1 MTDHIEGIR
10 LAKKIASAHEE
21 MKRIEEEIEDLQKQL
36 TDSIEHDNKN
46 KLKIKD
52 LEILN
57 SELKKK
63 NMEFQTKL
71 QDLIIKS
78 NLIKQ
83 EDSNL
88 KLEIKKLKLSVNSPG
103 KVLVS
108 LGNVIKNDTAKNINS
123 EILLKEKIELK
134 EDNEKLLLVISERE
148 AEIVKNNTYNDKK
161 ISMLNNQI
169 NELNGKLSDLN
180 HEMKDMQ
187 EQINAKDKELQ
198 KYEENKNILAK
209 YNLLKFEYE
218 QYKKNIEKNKDM
230 FNLNNEKMKETEK
243 INKNLNDRIKKMEVS
258 FNDLITKGNIKVK
271 DMNDLSMYV
280 EISNNL
286 RDQVMELQDKND
298 KFEKKYEDLLKNNQE
313 ENKKLQEKYLEESNK
328 ATELQKNI
336 DYLQESLVQSTMQ
349 LNMELS
355 ELKSKVF
362 KLETEKKTEQ
372 DKYKELLNNYEKS
385 GENFMN
391 IQKTM
396 TKLREKDDFDIT
408 LIEERYIVLENML
421 DLEKNDLIA
430 QNRELINQVRILND
444 NDVDKNNVDI
454 DENLKMEIQNLKDE
468 NKLLQNKLKD
478 KENQILQFQKQM
490 ETLKILQEENQNLK
504 QNIKENNT
512 NFQVI
517 INELTAKSSQLSE
530 ELLESR
536 RRTSLLRSIPKF
548 KKEDVKMKVDNTM
561 MSAEVE
567 KYQKENENL
576 KNEIE
581 HLREEN
587 QKLVTE
593 ISLQKAQIANDT
605 FTKDSEISKY
615 KTLANKY
622 KKMLEDNGLIKK

>member
-1 MTDHIEGIR
+1 MSVNFNNDY
-10 LAKKIASAHEE
+10 KS
-21 MKRIEEEIEDLQKQL
+21 EIEDLQKQL
-36 TDSIEHDNKN
+36 TESIEHDNNN

-52 LEILN
+52 LEIQN

-63 NMEFQTKL
+63 NLEFQSKL
-71 QDLIIKS
+71 QELIIKN
-78 NLIKQ
+78 NLIQQ

-108 LGNVIKNDTAKNINS
+108 LGNVIKNDSVKNINN

-134 EDNEKLLLVISERE
+134 EANEKLLLVISERE
-148 AEIVKNNTYNDKK
+148 AEIVKNNTFNDKK
-161 ISMLNNQI
+161 ISMLQNTI
-169 NELNGKLSDLN
+169 NDLNGKLSDIN
-180 HEMKDMQ
+180 HDMKDMQ
-187 EQINAKDKELQ
+187 DQINAKDKELQ
-198 KYEENKNILAK
+198 KVEENKNILAK
-209 YNLLKFEYE
+209 FNLLKFEYE
-218 QYKKNIEKNKDM
+218 QYKKNIEKNKDL
-230 FNLNNEKMKETEK
+230 FNLNNEKVKETEK
-243 INKNLNDRIKKMEVS
+243 LNKNLNDRIKKIEAS
-258 FNDLITKGNIKVK
+258 FNDMITKGTIKVK

-280 EISNNL
+280 EINENL
-286 RDQVMELQDKND
+286 RAQIMELQDKSD
-298 KFEKKYEDLLKNNQE
+298 KFEKKYEDLLKSNQE
-313 ENKKLQEKYLEESNK
+313 ENKKLQEKYLEEFNK
-328 ATELQKNI
+328 SQELQKNI
-336 DYLQESLVQSTMQ
+336 DYLQDSFVQGTVQ
-349 LNMELS
+349 LNTELS

-362 KLETEKKTEQ
+362 KLETEKKTDQ
-372 DKYKELLNNYEKS
+372 DKYKELLKNYEKS
-385 GENFMN
+385 GENFVN

-421 DLEKNDLIA
+421 DLEKNDLIT
-430 QNRELINQVRILND
+430 QNRELINQVKILND
-444 NDVDKNNVDI
+444 SDPNNMDNEAMDINKN
-454 DENLKMEIQNLKDE
+454 LQKEIQNLKDE

-490 ETLKILQEENQNLK
+490 ETFKILQQENQSLK
-504 QNIKENNT
+504 ANIKENNQ

-567 KYQKENENL
+567 KFQKENDNL

-581 HLREEN
+581 HLKEEN

-605 FTKDSEISKY
+605 FTKDSEINKYKSLTKKY
-615 KTLANKY
+615 KT
-622 KKMLEDNGLIKK
+622 MLEEKGLLKKKLFIYF

>member
-1 MTDHIEGIR
+1 MSVNFNNDY
-10 LAKKIASAHEE
+10 KS
-21 MKRIEEEIEDLQKQL
+21 EIEDLQKQL
-36 TDSIEHDNKN
+36 TESIEHDNNN

-52 LEILN
+52 LEIQN

-63 NMEFQTKL
+63 NLEFQSKL
-71 QDLIIKS
+71 QELIIKN
-78 NLIKQ
+78 NLIQQ

-108 LGNVIKNDTAKNINS
+108 LGNVIKNDSVKNINN

-134 EDNEKLLLVISERE
+134 EANEKLLLVISERE
-148 AEIVKNNTYNDKK
+148 AEIVKNNTFNDKK
-161 ISMLNNQI
+161 ISMLQNTI
-169 NELNGKLSDLN
+169 NDLNGKLSDIN
-180 HEMKDMQ
+180 HDMKDMQ
-187 EQINAKDKELQ
+187 DQINAKDKELQ
-198 KYEENKNILAK
+198 KVEENKNILAK
-209 YNLLKFEYE
+209 FNLLKFEYE
-218 QYKKNIEKNKDM
+218 QYKKNIEKNKDL
-230 FNLNNEKMKETEK
+230 FNLNNEKVKETEK
-243 INKNLNDRIKKMEVS
+243 LNKNLNDRIKKIEAS
-258 FNDLITKGNIKVK
+258 FNDMITKGTIKVK

-280 EISNNL
+280 EINENL
-286 RDQVMELQDKND
+286 RAQIMELQDKSD
-298 KFEKKYEDLLKNNQE
+298 KFEKKYEDLLKSNQE
-313 ENKKLQEKYLEESNK
+313 ENKKLQEKYLEEFNK
-328 ATELQKNI
+328 SQELQKNI
-336 DYLQESLVQSTMQ
+336 DYLQDSFVQGTVQ
-349 LNMELS
+349 LNTELS

-362 KLETEKKTEQ
+362 KLETEKKTDQ
-372 DKYKELLNNYEKS
+372 DKYKELLKNYEKS
-385 GENFMN
+385 GENFVN

-421 DLEKNDLIA
+421 DLEKNDLIT
-430 QNRELINQVRILND
+430 QNRELINQVKILND
-444 NDVDKNNVDI
+444 SDPNNMDNEAMDINKN
-454 DENLKMEIQNLKDE
+454 LQKEIQNLKDE

-478 KENQILQFQKQM
+478 KENQILQFQKQT
-490 ETLKILQEENQNLK
+490 ETFKILQQENQSLK
-504 QNIKENNT
+504 ANIKENNQ

-567 KYQKENENL
+567 KFQKENDNL

-581 HLREEN
+581 HLKEEN

-605 FTKDSEISKY
+605 FTKDSEINKYKSLTKKY
-615 KTLANKY
+615 KT
-622 KKMLEDNGLIKK
+622 MLEEKGLLKNK

>member
-1 MTDHIEGIR
+1 MSVNFNNDY
-10 LAKKIASAHEE
+10 KS
-21 MKRIEEEIEDLQKQL
+21 EIEDLQKQL
-36 TDSIEHDNKN
+36 TESIEHDNNN

-52 LEILN
+52 LEIQN

-63 NMEFQTKL
+63 NLEFQSKL
-71 QDLIIKS
+71 QELIIKN
-78 NLIKQ
+78 NLIQQ

-108 LGNVIKNDTAKNINS
+108 LGNVIKNDSVKNINN

-134 EDNEKLLLVISERE
+134 EANEKLLLVISERE
-148 AEIVKNNTYNDKK
+148 AEIVKNNTFNDKK
-161 ISMLNNQI
+161 ISMLQNTI
-169 NELNGKLSDLN
+169 NDLNGKLSDIN
-180 HEMKDMQ
+180 HDMKDMQ
-187 EQINAKDKELQ
+187 DQINVKDKELQ
-198 KYEENKNILAK
+198 KVEENKNILAK
-209 YNLLKFEYE
+209 FNLLKFEYE
-218 QYKKNIEKNKDM
+218 QYKKNIEKNKDL
-230 FNLNNEKMKETEK
+230 FNLNNEKVKETEK
-243 INKNLNDRIKKMEVS
+243 LNKNLNDRIKKIEAS
-258 FNDLITKGNIKVK
+258 FNDMITKGTIKVK

-280 EISNNL
+280 EINENL
-286 RDQVMELQDKND
+286 RAQIMELQDKSD
-298 KFEKKYEDLLKNNQE
+298 KFEKKYEDLLKSNQE
-313 ENKKLQEKYLEESNK
+313 ENKKLQEKYLEEFNK
-328 ATELQKNI
+328 SQELQKNI
-336 DYLQESLVQSTMQ
+336 DYLQDSFVQGTVQ
-349 LNMELS
+349 LNTELS

-362 KLETEKKTEQ
+362 KLETEKKTDQ
-372 DKYKELLNNYEKS
+372 DKYKELLKNYEKS
-385 GENFMN
+385 GENFVN

-421 DLEKNDLIA
+421 DLEKNDLIT
-430 QNRELINQVRILND
+430 QNRELINQVKILND
-444 NDVDKNNVDI
+444 SDPNNMDNEAMDINKN
-454 DENLKMEIQNLKDE
+454 LQKEIQNLKDE

-490 ETLKILQEENQNLK
+490 ETFKILQQENQSLK
-504 QNIKENNT
+504 ANIKENNQ

-567 KYQKENENL
+567 KFQKENDNL
-576 KNEIE
+576 KSEIE
-581 HLREEN
+581 HLKEEN

-605 FTKDSEISKY
+605 FTKDSEINKYKSLTKKY
-615 KTLANKY
+615 KT
-622 KKMLEDNGLIKK
+622 MLEEKGLLKNK

>member
-1 MTDHIEGIR
+1 MSVNFNNDY
-10 LAKKIASAHEE
+10 KS
-21 MKRIEEEIEDLQKQL
+21 EIEDLQKQL
-36 TDSIEHDNKN
+36 TESIEHDNNN

-52 LEILN
+52 LEIQN

-63 NMEFQTKL
+63 NLEFQSKL
-71 QDLIIKS
+71 QELIIKN
-78 NLIKQ
+78 NLIQQ

-108 LGNVIKNDTAKNINS
+108 LGNVIKNDSVKNINN

-134 EDNEKLLLVISERE
+134 EANEKLLLVISERE
-148 AEIVKNNTYNDKK
+148 AEIVKNNTFNDKK
-161 ISMLNNQI
+161 ISMLQNTI
-169 NELNGKLSDLN
+169 NDLNGKLSDIN
-180 HEMKDMQ
+180 HDMKDMQ
-187 EQINAKDKELQ
+187 DQINAKDKELQ
-198 KYEENKNILAK
+198 KVEENKNILAK
-209 YNLLKFEYE
+209 FNLLKFEYE
-218 QYKKNIEKNKDM
+218 QYKKNIEKNKDL
-230 FNLNNEKMKETEK
+230 FNLNNEKVKETEK
-243 INKNLNDRIKKMEVS
+243 LNKNLNDRIKKIEAS
-258 FNDLITKGNIKVK
+258 FNDMITKGTIKVK

-280 EISNNL
+280 EINENL
-286 RDQVMELQDKND
+286 RAQIMELQDKSD
-298 KFEKKYEDLLKNNQE
+298 KFEKKYQDLLKSNQE
-313 ENKKLQEKYLEESNK
+313 ENKKLQEKYLEEFNK
-328 ATELQKNI
+328 SQELQKNI
-336 DYLQESLVQSTMQ
+336 DYLQDSFVQGTVQ
-349 LNMELS
+349 LNTELS

-362 KLETEKKTEQ
+362 KLETEKKTDQ
-372 DKYKELLNNYEKS
+372 DKYKELLKNYEKS
-385 GENFMN
+385 GENFVN

-421 DLEKNDLIA
+421 DLEKNDLIT
-430 QNRELINQVRILND
+430 QNRELINQVKILND
-444 NDVDKNNVDI
+444 SDPNNMDNEAMDINKN
-454 DENLKMEIQNLKDE
+454 LQKEIQNLKDE

-490 ETLKILQEENQNLK
+490 ETFKILQQENQSLK
-504 QNIKENNT
+504 ANIKENNQ

-567 KYQKENENL
+567 KFQKENDNL

-581 HLREEN
+581 HLKEEN

-605 FTKDSEISKY
+605 FTKDSEINKYKSLTKKY
-615 KTLANKY
+615 KT
-622 KKMLEDNGLIKK
+622 MLEEKGLLKNK

>member
-1 MTDHIEGIR
+1 MSVNFNNDY
-10 LAKKIASAHEE
+10 KS
-21 MKRIEEEIEDLQKQL
+21 EIEDLQKQL
-36 TDSIEHDNKN
+36 TESIEHDNNN

-52 LEILN
+52 LEIQN

-63 NMEFQTKL
+63 NLEFQSKL
-71 QDLIIKS
+71 QELIIKN
-78 NLIKQ
+78 NLILQ

-108 LGNVIKNDTAKNINS
+108 LGNVIKNDSVKNINN

-134 EDNEKLLLVISERE
+134 EANEKLLLVISERE
-148 AEIVKNNTYNDKK
+148 AEIVKNNTFNDKK
-161 ISMLNNQI
+161 ISMLQNTI
-169 NELNGKLSDLN
+169 NDLNGKLSDIN
-180 HEMKDMQ
+180 HDMKDMQ
-187 EQINAKDKELQ
+187 DQINAKDKELQ
-198 KYEENKNILAK
+198 KVEENKNILAK
-209 YNLLKFEYE
+209 FNLLKFEYE
-218 QYKKNIEKNKDM
+218 QYKKNIEKNKDL
-230 FNLNNEKMKETEK
+230 FNLNNEKVKETEK
-243 INKNLNDRIKKMEVS
+243 LNKNLNDRIKKIEAS
-258 FNDLITKGNIKVK
+258 FNDMITKGTIKVK

-280 EISNNL
+280 EINENL
-286 RDQVMELQDKND
+286 RAQIMELQDKSD
-298 KFEKKYEDLLKNNQE
+298 KFEKKYEDLLKSNQE
-313 ENKKLQEKYLEESNK
+313 ENKKLQEKYLEEFNK
-328 ATELQKNI
+328 SQELQKNI
-336 DYLQESLVQSTMQ
+336 DYLQDSFVQGTVQ
-349 LNMELS
+349 LNTELS

-362 KLETEKKTEQ
+362 KLETEKKTDQ
-372 DKYKELLNNYEKS
+372 DKYKELLKNYEKS
-385 GENFMN
+385 GENFVN

-421 DLEKNDLIA
+421 DLEKNDLIT
-430 QNRELINQVRILND
+430 QNRELINQVKILND
-444 NDVDKNNVDI
+444 SDPNNMDNEAMDINKN
-454 DENLKMEIQNLKDE
+454 LQKEIQNLKDE

-490 ETLKILQEENQNLK
+490 ETFKILQQENQSLK
-504 QNIKENNT
+504 ANIKENNQ

-567 KYQKENENL
+567 KFQKENDNL

-581 HLREEN
+581 HLKEEN

-605 FTKDSEISKY
+605 FTKDSEINKYKSLTKKY
-615 KTLANKY
+615 KT
-622 KKMLEDNGLIKK
+622 MLEEKGLLKNK

>member
-1 MTDHIEGIR
+1 MSVNFNKD
-10 LAKKIASAHEE
+10 LKS
-21 MKRIEEEIEDLQKQL
+21 EIEDLQKQL
-36 TDSIEHDNKN
+36 TDSIEHDNNN

-52 LEILN
+52 LEIQN

-63 NMEFQTKL
+63 NMEFQSKL
-71 QDLIIKS
+71 QELIIKN
-78 NLIKQ
+78 NLVQQ

-134 EDNEKLLLVISERE
+134 EANEKLLLVISERE

-161 ISMLNNQI
+161 ISMLNKQI

-180 HEMKDMQ
+180 HDMKDMQ

-218 QYKKNIEKNKDM
+218 QYKKNIEKNKDL
-230 FNLNNEKMKETEK
+230 FNVNNEKMKDTEK
-243 INKNLNDRIKKMEVS
+243 INKNLNDRIKKIEAS

-280 EISNNL
+280 EISENL
-286 RDQVMELQDKND
+286 RAQVMEMQDESD
-298 KFEKKYEDLLKNNQE
+298 KFKKKYEDLLKNSQE
-313 ENKKLQEKYLEESNK
+313 DNKKLEEKYLEANNK
-328 ATELQKNI
+328 AEELQKNI
-336 DYLQESLVQSTMQ
+336 DYLQESLVQGTMQ
-349 LNMELS
+349 LNMEMS

-385 GENFMN
+385 GENFVN

-444 NDVDKNNVDI
+444 NDGDKNDI
-454 DENLKMEIQNLKDE
+454 DMVNNLNMEIQNLKDE

-478 KENQILQFQKQM
+478 KDNQILQFQKHM
-490 ETLKILQEENQNLK
+490 ETLKILQEENQSLK
-504 QNIKENNT
+504 QNLKENNT

-548 KKEDVKMKVDNTM
+548 NKDDVKMKVDNTM

-593 ISLQKAQIANDT
+593 ISMQRAQIANDT
-605 FTKDSEISKY
+605 FAKDSEISKY
-615 KTLANKY
+615 KAMSKKY
-622 KKMLEDNGLIKK
+622 KTMLEENGLLKK

>member
-1 MTDHIEGIR
+1 MSVNINND
-10 LAKKIASAHEE
+10 LKS
-21 MKRIEEEIEDLQKQL
+21 EIEDLQKQL
-36 TDSIEHDNKN
+36 TESIEHDNNN

-52 LEILN
+52 LEIQN

-63 NMEFQTKL
+63 NLEFQSKL
-71 QDLIIKS
+71 QELIIKN
-78 NLIKQ
+78 NLVQQ

-88 KLEIKKLKLSVNSPG
+88 KLEIKKLKLSINSPG
-103 KVLVS
+103 KVLAS
-108 LGNVIKNDTAKNINS
+108 LGNVIKNDSAKNINN

-134 EDNEKLLLVISERE
+134 EANEKLLLVISERE

-161 ISMLNNQI
+161 IIMLNNTI

-180 HEMKDMQ
+180 HDLKDME
-187 EQINAKDKELQ
+187 EQIKAKDKELQ
-198 KYEENKNILAK
+198 KIEENKNILAK

-218 QYKKNIEKNKDM
+218 QYKKNIEKNKDL
-230 FNLNNEKMKETEK
+230 FNLNNEKLKETDK
-243 INKNLNDRIKKMEVS
+243 INKDLNERVKKMETS
-258 FNDLITKGNIKVK
+258 FNDMITKGNIKVK

-280 EISNNL
+280 EINENL
-286 RDQVMELQDKND
+286 RAQIIELQDNND
-298 KFEKKYEDLLKNNQE
+298 KFEKKYEELLKNNQE
-313 ENKKLQEKYLEESNK
+313 ENKKLQEKYIEETNK
-328 ATELQKNI
+328 TVELQKNI
-336 DYLQESLVQSTMQ
+336 DFLQDSLVQGTMQ
-349 LNMELS
+349 LNMDLS

-362 KLETEKKTEQ
+362 KLETEKKTDQ

-385 GENFMN
+385 GENFVN

-421 DLEKNDLIA
+421 DLEKNDLIT
-430 QNRELINQVRILND
+430 QNRELINQLKILND
-444 NDVDKNNVDI
+444 NDGDKGNIDIHNNA
-454 DENLKMEIQNLKDE
+454 KMEIQNLKAE
-468 NKLLQNKLKD
+468 NQLLQNKLKD
-478 KENQILQFQKQM
+478 KENQILQFQKHM
-490 ETLKILQEENQNLK
+490 ETLKILQEENQALK
-504 QNIKENNT
+504 ANIKENNT
-512 NFQVI
+512 NFQAI

-536 RRTSLLRSIPKF
+536 RKTSLLRSIPKF

-561 MSAEVE
+561 MSAELE

-576 KNEIE
+576 KNEVE
-581 HLREEN
+581 HLKEEN

-615 KTLANKY
+615 KSLATKY
-622 KKMLEDNGLIKK
+622 KKMLEERGVNIK

>member
-1 MTDHIEGIR
+1 MSVNFNNDY
-10 LAKKIASAHEE
+10 KS
-21 MKRIEEEIEDLQKQL
+21 EIEDLQKQL
-36 TDSIEHDNKN
+36 TESIEHDNNN

-52 LEILN
+52 LEIQN

-63 NMEFQTKL
+63 NLEFQSKL
-71 QDLIIKS
+71 QELIIKN
-78 NLIKQ
+78 NLIQQ

-108 LGNVIKNDTAKNINS
+108 LGNVIKNDSVKNINN

-134 EDNEKLLLVISERE
+134 EANEKLLLVISERE
-148 AEIVKNNTYNDKK
+148 AEIVKNNTFNDKK
-161 ISMLNNQI
+161 ISMLQNTI
-169 NELNGKLSDLN
+169 NDLNGKLSDIN
-180 HEMKDMQ
+180 HDMKDMQ
-187 EQINAKDKELQ
+187 DQINAKDKELQ
-198 KYEENKNILAK
+198 KVEENKNILAK
-209 YNLLKFEYE
+209 FNLLKFEYE
-218 QYKKNIEKNKDM
+218 QYKKNIEKNKDL
-230 FNLNNEKMKETEK
+230 FNLNNEKVKETEK
-243 INKNLNDRIKKMEVS
+243 LNKNLNDRIKKIEAS
-258 FNDLITKGNIKVK
+258 FNDMITKGTIKVK

-280 EISNNL
+280 EINENL
-286 RDQVMELQDKND
+286 RAQIMELQDKSD
-298 KFEKKYEDLLKNNQE
+298 KFEKKYEDLLKSNQE
-313 ENKKLQEKYLEESNK
+313 ENKKLQEKYLEEFNK
-328 ATELQKNI
+328 SQELQKNI
-336 DYLQESLVQSTMQ
+336 DYLQDSFVQGTVQ
-349 LNMELS
+349 LNTELS

-362 KLETEKKTEQ
+362 KLETEKKTDQ
-372 DKYKELLNNYEKS
+372 DKYKELLKNYEKS
-385 GENFMN
+385 GENFVN

-421 DLEKNDLIA
+421 DLEKNDLIT
-430 QNRELINQVRILND
+430 QNRELINQVKILND
-444 NDVDKNNVDI
+444 SDPNNMDNEAMDINKN
-454 DENLKMEIQNLKDE
+454 LQKEIQNLKDE

-490 ETLKILQEENQNLK
+490 ETFKILQQENQSLK
-504 QNIKENNT
+504 ANIKENNQ

-567 KYQKENENL
+567 KFQKENDNL

-581 HLREEN
+581 HLKEEN

-605 FTKDSEISKY
+605 FTKDSEINKYKSLTKKY
-615 KTLANKY
+615 KT
-622 KKMLEDNGLIKK
+622 MLEEKGLLKNK

>member
-1 MTDHIEGIR
+1 MSVNFNNDY
-10 LAKKIASAHEE
+10 KS
-21 MKRIEEEIEDLQKQL
+21 EIEDLQKQL
-36 TDSIEHDNKN
+36 TESIEHDNNN

-52 LEILN
+52 LEIQN

-63 NMEFQTKL
+63 NLEFQSKL
-71 QDLIIKS
+71 QELIIKN
-78 NLIKQ
+78 NLIQQ

-108 LGNVIKNDTAKNINS
+108 LGNVIKNDSVKNINN

-134 EDNEKLLLVISERE
+134 EANEKLLLVISERE
-148 AEIVKNNTYNDKK
+148 AEIVKNNTFNDKK
-161 ISMLNNQI
+161 ISMLQNTI
-169 NELNGKLSDLN
+169 NDLNGKLSDIN
-180 HEMKDMQ
+180 HDMKDMQ
-187 EQINAKDKELQ
+187 DQINAKDKELQ
-198 KYEENKNILAK
+198 KVEENKNILAK
-209 YNLLKFEYE
+209 FNLLKFEYE
-218 QYKKNIEKNKDM
+218 QYKKNIEKNKDL
-230 FNLNNEKMKETEK
+230 FNLNNEKVKETEK
-243 INKNLNDRIKKMEVS
+243 LNKNLNDRIKKIEAS
-258 FNDLITKGNIKVK
+258 FNDMITKGTIKVK

-280 EISNNL
+280 EINENL
-286 RDQVMELQDKND
+286 RAQIMELQDKSD
-298 KFEKKYEDLLKNNQE
+298 KFEKKYEDLLKSNQE
-313 ENKKLQEKYLEESNK
+313 ENKKLQEKYLEEFNK
-328 ATELQKNI
+328 SQELQKNI
-336 DYLQESLVQSTMQ
+336 DYLQDSFVQGTVQ
-349 LNMELS
+349 LNTELS

-362 KLETEKKTEQ
+362 KLETEKKTDQ
-372 DKYKELLNNYEKS
+372 DKYKELLKNYEKS
-385 GENFMN
+385 GENFVN

-421 DLEKNDLIA
+421 DLEKNDLIT
-430 QNRELINQVRILND
+430 QNRELINQVKILND
-444 NDVDKNNVDI
+444 SDPNNMDNEAMDINKN
-454 DENLKMEIQNLKDE
+454 LQKEIQNLKDE

-490 ETLKILQEENQNLK
+490 ETFKILQQENQSLK
-504 QNIKENNT
+504 ANIKENNQ

-548 KKEDVKMKVDNTM
+548 KKEDVKIKVDNTM

-567 KYQKENENL
+567 KFQKENDNL

-581 HLREEN
+581 HLKEEN

-605 FTKDSEISKY
+605 FTKDSEINKYKSLTKKY
-615 KTLANKY
+615 KT
-622 KKMLEDNGLIKK
+622 MLEEKGLLKK

>member
-1 MTDHIEGIR
+1 MSVNFNNDY
-10 LAKKIASAHEE
+10 KS
-21 MKRIEEEIEDLQKQL
+21 EIEDLQKQL
-36 TDSIEHDNKN
+36 TESIEHDNNN

-52 LEILN
+52 LEIQN

-63 NMEFQTKL
+63 NLEFQSKL
-71 QDLIIKS
+71 QELIIKN
-78 NLIKQ
+78 NLIQQ

-108 LGNVIKNDTAKNINS
+108 LGNVIKNDSVKNINN

-134 EDNEKLLLVISERE
+134 EANEKLLLVISERE
-148 AEIVKNNTYNDKK
+148 AEIVKNNTFNDKK
-161 ISMLNNQI
+161 ISMLQNTI
-169 NELNGKLSDLN
+169 NDLNGKLSDIN
-180 HEMKDMQ
+180 HDMKDMQ
-187 EQINAKDKELQ
+187 DQINAKDKELQ
-198 KYEENKNILAK
+198 KVEENKNILAK
-209 YNLLKFEYE
+209 FNLLKFEYE
-218 QYKKNIEKNKDM
+218 QYKKNIEKNKDL
-230 FNLNNEKMKETEK
+230 FNLNNEKVKETEK
-243 INKNLNDRIKKMEVS
+243 LNKNLNDRIKKIEAS
-258 FNDLITKGNIKVK
+258 FNDMITKGTIKVK

-280 EISNNL
+280 EINENL
-286 RDQVMELQDKND
+286 RAQIMELQDKSD
-298 KFEKKYEDLLKNNQE
+298 KFEKKYEDLLKSNQE
-313 ENKKLQEKYLEESNK
+313 ENKKLQEKYLEEFNK
-328 ATELQKNI
+328 SQELQKNI
-336 DYLQESLVQSTMQ
+336 DYLQDSFVQGTVQ
-349 LNMELS
+349 LNTELS

-362 KLETEKKTEQ
+362 KLETEKKTDQ
-372 DKYKELLNNYEKS
+372 DKYKELLKNYEKS
-385 GENFMN
+385 GENFVN

-421 DLEKNDLIA
+421 DLEKNDLIT
-430 QNRELINQVRILND
+430 QNRELINQVKILND
-444 NDVDKNNVDI
+444 SDPNNMDNEAMDINKN
-454 DENLKMEIQNLKDE
+454 LQKEIQNLKDE

-490 ETLKILQEENQNLK
+490 ETFKILQQENQSLK
-504 QNIKENNT
+504 ANIKENNQ

-567 KYQKENENL
+567 KFQKENDNL
-576 KNEIE
+576 KSEIE
-581 HLREEN
+581 HLKEEN

-605 FTKDSEISKY
+605 FTKDSEINKYKSLTKKY
-615 KTLANKY
+615 KT
-622 KKMLEDNGLIKK
+622 MLEEKGLLKNK

>member
-1 MTDHIEGIR
+1 MSVNFNNDY
-10 LAKKIASAHEE
+10 KS
-21 MKRIEEEIEDLQKQL
+21 EIEDLQKQL
-36 TDSIEHDNKN
+36 TESIEHDNNN

-52 LEILN
+52 LEIQN

-63 NMEFQTKL
+63 NLEFQSKL
-71 QDLIIKS
+71 QELIIKN
-78 NLIKQ
+78 NLIQQ

-108 LGNVIKNDTAKNINS
+108 LGNVIKNDSVKNINN

-134 EDNEKLLLVISERE
+134 EANEKLLLVISERE
-148 AEIVKNNTYNDKK
+148 AEIVKNNTFNDKK
-161 ISMLNNQI
+161 ISMLQNTI
-169 NELNGKLSDLN
+169 NDLNGKLSDIN
-180 HEMKDMQ
+180 HDMKDMQ
-187 EQINAKDKELQ
+187 DQINAKDKELQ
-198 KYEENKNILAK
+198 KVEENKNILAK
-209 YNLLKFEYE
+209 FNLLKFEYE
-218 QYKKNIEKNKDM
+218 QYKKNIEKNKDL
-230 FNLNNEKMKETEK
+230 FNLNNEKVKETEK
-243 INKNLNDRIKKMEVS
+243 LNKNLNDRIKKIEAS
-258 FNDLITKGNIKVK
+258 FNDMITKGTIKVK

-280 EISNNL
+280 EINENL
-286 RDQVMELQDKND
+286 RAQIMELQDKSD
-298 KFEKKYEDLLKNNQE
+298 KFEKKYEDLLKSNQE
-313 ENKKLQEKYLEESNK
+313 ENKKLQEKYLEEFNK
-328 ATELQKNI
+328 SQELQKNI
-336 DYLQESLVQSTMQ
+336 DYLQDSFVQGTVQ
-349 LNMELS
+349 LNTELS

-362 KLETEKKTEQ
+362 KLETEKKTDQ
-372 DKYKELLNNYEKS
+372 DKYKELLKNYEKS
-385 GENFMN
+385 GENFVN

-421 DLEKNDLIA
+421 DLEKNDLIT
-430 QNRELINQVRILND
+430 QNRELINQVKILND
-444 NDVDKNNVDI
+444 SDPNNMDNEAMDINKN
-454 DENLKMEIQNLKDE
+454 LQKEIQNLKDE

-490 ETLKILQEENQNLK
+490 ETFKILQQENQSLK
-504 QNIKENNT
+504 ANIKENNQ

-567 KYQKENENL
+567 KFQKENDNL

-581 HLREEN
+581 HLKEEN

-605 FTKDSEISKY
+605 FTKDSEINKYKSLTKKY
-615 KTLANKY
+615 KT
-622 KKMLEDNGLIKK
+622 MLEEKGLLKK

>member
-1 MTDHIEGIR
+1 MSVNFNNDY
-10 LAKKIASAHEE
+10 KS
-21 MKRIEEEIEDLQKQL
+21 EIEDLQKQL
-36 TDSIEHDNKN
+36 TESIEHDNNN

-52 LEILN
+52 LEIQN

-63 NMEFQTKL
+63 NLEFQSKL
-71 QDLIIKS
+71 QELIIKN
-78 NLIKQ
+78 NLIQQ

-108 LGNVIKNDTAKNINS
+108 LGNVIKNDSVKNINN

-134 EDNEKLLLVISERE
+134 EANEKLLLVISERE
-148 AEIVKNNTYNDKK
+148 AEIVKNNTFNDKK
-161 ISMLNNQI
+161 ISMMQNTI
-169 NELNGKLSDLN
+169 NDLNGKLSDIN
-180 HEMKDMQ
+180 HDMKDMQ
-187 EQINAKDKELQ
+187 DQINAKDKELQ
-198 KYEENKNILAK
+198 KVEENKNILAK
-209 YNLLKFEYE
+209 FNLLKFEYE
-218 QYKKNIEKNKDM
+218 QYKKNIEKNKDL
-230 FNLNNEKMKETEK
+230 FNLNNEKVKETEK
-243 INKNLNDRIKKMEVS
+243 LNKNLNDRIKKIEAS
-258 FNDLITKGNIKVK
+258 FNDMITKGTIKVK

-280 EISNNL
+280 EINENL
-286 RDQVMELQDKND
+286 RAQIMELQDKSD
-298 KFEKKYEDLLKNNQE
+298 KFEKKYEDLLKSNQE
-313 ENKKLQEKYLEESNK
+313 ENKKLQEKYLEEFNK
-328 ATELQKNI
+328 SQELQKNI
-336 DYLQESLVQSTMQ
+336 DYLQDSFVQGTVQ
-349 LNMELS
+349 LNTELS

-362 KLETEKKTEQ
+362 KLETEKKTDQ
-372 DKYKELLNNYEKS
+372 DKYKELLKNYEKS
-385 GENFMN
+385 GENFVN

-421 DLEKNDLIA
+421 DLEKNDLIT
-430 QNRELINQVRILND
+430 QNRELINQVKILND
-444 NDVDKNNVDI
+444 SDPNNMDNEAMDINKN
-454 DENLKMEIQNLKDE
+454 LQKEIQNLKDE

-490 ETLKILQEENQNLK
+490 ETFKILQQENQSLK
-504 QNIKENNT
+504 ANIKENNQ

-567 KYQKENENL
+567 KFQKENDNL
-576 KNEIE
+576 KSEIE
-581 HLREEN
+581 HLKEEN

-605 FTKDSEISKY
+605 FTKDSEINKYKSLTKKY
-615 KTLANKY
+615 KT
-622 KKMLEDNGLIKK
+622 MLEEKGLLKNK

>member
-1 MTDHIEGIR
+1 MSVNINNDF
-10 LAKKIASAHEE
+10 KS
-21 MKRIEEEIEDLQKQL
+21 EIEDLQKQL
-36 TDSIEHDNKN
+36 TESIEHDNNN

-52 LEILN
+52 LEIQN
-57 SELKKK
+57 SELKKR
-63 NMEFQTKL
+63 NLEFQSKL
-71 QDLIIKS
+71 QELIIKN
-78 NLIKQ
+78 NLVQQ

-88 KLEIKKLKLSVNSPG
+88 KLEIKKLKLSINSPG
-103 KVLVS
+103 KVLAT
-108 LGNVIKNDTAKNINS
+108 LGNVIKNDSVKNVNN

-134 EDNEKLLLVISERE
+134 EANEKLLLVISERE

-161 ISMLNNQI
+161 ISMLQNQI
-169 NELNGKLSDLN
+169 NELNGKLSDCN
-180 HEMKDMQ
+180 HDMKDMQ
-187 EQINAKDKELQ
+187 DQINAKDKELQ
-198 KYEENKNILAK
+198 KIEENKNILAK

-218 QYKKNIEKNKDM
+218 QYKKNIEKNKDL
-230 FNLNNEKMKETEK
+230 FNLNNEKVKETEK
-243 INKNLNDRIKKMEVS
+243 LNKSLNDRIKKIEAG

-280 EISNNL
+280 EISENL
-286 RDQVMELQDKND
+286 RAQIMEIQDKSD
-298 KFEKKYEDLLKNNQE
+298 KFEKKYEELLKNNEE
-313 ENKKLQEKYLEESNK
+313 ENKKLQEKYLEEYNK
-328 ATELQKNI
+328 AVELQKNI
-336 DYLQESLVQSTMQ
+336 DYLQDSFVQGTVQ
-349 LNMELS
+349 LNTELS

-362 KLETEKKTEQ
+362 KLETEKKTHQ

-385 GENFMN
+385 GENFIN

-421 DLEKNDLIA
+421 ELEKNDLIA

-444 NDVDKNNVDI
+444 GDNINGDKNNIEVNN
-454 DENLKMEIQNLKDE
+454 NLKMEIQNLKDE

-478 KENQILQFQKQM
+478 KENQIFQYQKQM
-490 ETLKILQEENQNLK
+490 ETLKILQEENQTLK
-504 QNIKENNT
+504 TNIKENNT

-576 KNEIE
+576 KN
-581 HLREEN
+581 
-587 QKLVTE
+587 
-593 ISLQKAQIANDT
+593 
-605 FTKDSEISKY
+605 
-615 KTLANKY
+615 
-622 KKMLEDNGLIKK
+622 

>member
-1 MTDHIEGIR
+1 MSVNFNNDY
-10 LAKKIASAHEE
+10 KS
-21 MKRIEEEIEDLQKQL
+21 EIEDLQKQL
-36 TDSIEHDNKN
+36 TESIEHDNNN

-52 LEILN
+52 LEIQN
-57 SELKKK
+57 SELKKR
-63 NMEFQTKL
+63 NMEFQSKL
-71 QDLIIKS
+71 QELIIKN
-78 NLIKQ
+78 NLVQQ

-108 LGNVIKNDTAKNINS
+108 LGNVIKNDSVKNINN

-134 EDNEKLLLVISERE
+134 EANEKLLLVISERE
-148 AEIVKNNTYNDKK
+148 AEIVKNNTFNDKK
-161 ISMLNNQI
+161 ISMLQNTI
-169 NELNGKLSDLN
+169 NDLNGKLSDIN
-180 HEMKDMQ
+180 HDMKDMQ
-187 EQINAKDKELQ
+187 DQINAKDKELQ
-198 KYEENKNILAK
+198 KVEENKNILAK
-209 YNLLKFEYE
+209 FNLLKFEYE
-218 QYKKNIEKNKDM
+218 QYKKNIEKNKDL
-230 FNLNNEKMKETEK
+230 FNLNNEKVKETEK
-243 INKNLNDRIKKMEVS
+243 LNNNLNDRIKKIEAS
-258 FNDLITKGNIKVK
+258 FNDMITKGTIKVK

-280 EISNNL
+280 EINENL
-286 RDQVMELQDKND
+286 RAQIMELQDKSD
-298 KFEKKYEDLLKNNQE
+298 KFEKKYEDLLKSNQE
-313 ENKKLQEKYLEESNK
+313 ENKKLQEKYLEEFNK
-328 ATELQKNI
+328 SQELQKNI
-336 DYLQESLVQSTMQ
+336 DYLQDSFVQGTVQ
-349 LNMELS
+349 LNTELS

-362 KLETEKKTEQ
+362 KLETEKKTDQ
-372 DKYKELLNNYEKS
+372 DKYKELLKNYEKS
-385 GENFMN
+385 GENFVN

-421 DLEKNDLIA
+421 DLEKNDLIT
-430 QNRELINQVRILND
+430 QNRELINQVKILND
-444 NDVDKNNVDI
+444 SDPNNMDNEAMDINKN
-454 DENLKMEIQNLKDE
+454 LQKEIQNLKDE

-490 ETLKILQEENQNLK
+490 ETFKILQQENQSLK
-504 QNIKENNT
+504 ANIKENNQ

-567 KYQKENENL
+567 KFQKENDNL

-581 HLREEN
+581 HLKEEN

-605 FTKDSEISKY
+605 FTKDSEINKYKSLTKKY
-615 KTLANKY
+615 KT
-622 KKMLEDNGLIKK
+622 MLEEKGLLKNK

>member
-1 MTDHIEGIR
+1 MSVNFNKD
-10 LAKKIASAHEE
+10 LKS
-21 MKRIEEEIEDLQKQL
+21 EIEDLQKQL
-36 TDSIEHDNKN
+36 TDSIEHDNNN

-52 LEILN
+52 LEIQN

-63 NMEFQTKL
+63 NMEFQSKL
-71 QDLIIKS
+71 QELIIKN
-78 NLIKQ
+78 NLVQQ

-134 EDNEKLLLVISERE
+134 EANEKLLLVISERE

-161 ISMLNNQI
+161 ISMLNKQI

-180 HEMKDMQ
+180 HDMKDMQ

-218 QYKKNIEKNKDM
+218 QYKKNIEKNKDL
-230 FNLNNEKMKETEK
+230 FNVNNEKMKDTEK
-243 INKNLNDRIKKMEVS
+243 INKNLNDRIKKIEAS

-280 EISNNL
+280 EISENL
-286 RDQVMELQDKND
+286 RAQVMEMQDESD
-298 KFEKKYEDLLKNNQE
+298 KFKKKYEDLLKNSQE
-313 ENKKLQEKYLEESNK
+313 DNKKLEEKYLEANNK
-328 ATELQKNI
+328 AEELQKNI
-336 DYLQESLVQSTMQ
+336 DYLQESLVQGTMQ
-349 LNMELS
+349 LNMEMS
-355 ELKSKVF
+355 ELKSKIF

-385 GENFMN
+385 GENFVN

-444 NDVDKNNVDI
+444 NDGDKNDI
-454 DENLKMEIQNLKDE
+454 DMVNNLNMEIQNLKDE
-468 NKLLQNKLKD
+468 NKLLQNKIKD
-478 KENQILQFQKQM
+478 KDNQILQFQKHM
-490 ETLKILQEENQNLK
+490 ETLKILQEENQSLK
-504 QNIKENNT
+504 QNLKENNT

-548 KKEDVKMKVDNTM
+548 NKDDVKMKVDNTM

-593 ISLQKAQIANDT
+593 ISMQRAQIANDT
-605 FTKDSEISKY
+605 FAKDSEISKY
-615 KTLANKY
+615 KAMSKKY
-622 KKMLEDNGLIKK
+622 KTMLEENGLLKK